1 MKKGIPTHTFFR
13 VVFFRH
19 MEFRSR
25 RKPPCAS
32 RRLFSG
38 GNAGALPVSSEFF
51 FLIPSEGNKKSR
63 QLGSHLR
70 KEAERIPAG
79 KTPKERSSLYNNI
92 VALLY
97 PFPPHIR
104 RRGVASLP
112 SVADTTPTV
121 APFRDAPFPIDE
133 PEGLFPV
140 LGSTLRSGN
149 HEQIRTPSRLR
160 SFPPNIF
167 NRS

>member
-1 MKKGIPTHTFFR
+1 
-13 VVFFRH
+13 V
-19 MEFRSR
+19 
-25 RKPPCAS
+25 
-32 RRLFSG
+32 
-38 GNAGALPVSSEFF
+38 GNDGALPHLLPIL
-51 FLIPSEGNKKSR
+51 FLIPDHLAAEGKKKSR
-63 QLGSHLR
+63 QLGSLLR

-121 APFRDAPFPIDE
+121 APFRNAPFPIDE
-133 PEGLFPV
+133 AD
-140 LGSTLRSGN
+140 GSW
-149 HEQIRTPSRLR
+149 
-160 SFPPNIF
+160 
-167 NRS
+167 